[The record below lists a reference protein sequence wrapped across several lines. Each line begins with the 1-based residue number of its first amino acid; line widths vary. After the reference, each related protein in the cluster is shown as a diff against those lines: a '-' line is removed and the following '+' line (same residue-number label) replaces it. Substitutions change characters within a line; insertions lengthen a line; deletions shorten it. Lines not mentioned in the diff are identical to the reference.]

1 MLPVCSAAPCCSSF
15 HHMTYVGNRMLYQLR
30 KLGEDRFF
38 IDERQ
43 GFYAHDGNRI
53 PDMSFRTKA
62 TKFIYSP
69 VVEAPDLSA
78 FQDPSTFPPYPD
90 SFDDIARGFPNE
102 SIDEH
107 ENWTCLAN
115 EISRSCPLT
124 DDLKY
129 VADSDMPGSYMVN
142 HELEG
147 EYLNG
152 INHGST
158 SLEALASQNIDLST
172 VADAEVD
179 KVAEVPDLFDQNLN
193 GLSNLASD
201 AAPDTLPGSPVMV
214 ADMPEVVS
222 KGSLYLKENI
232 GSFFSGIE
240 ESVDKLLNRADDS
253 LTTTLDAWK
262 LSLSDTVN
270 GVTKTY
276 DGIGSSFFSSIDDT
290 KGQASNQLAR
300 FSIKLGENISKAGAV
315 VLDILRWIIIGVGDG
330 ISNGVTFVLYAYAS
344 AKTFLPPDIRNALN
358 MFEDDVTQS
367 LSPIGATFRKVIEEI
382 ERNLGLD
389 PNDPVVPFLLISYWL
404 YRYDGYSLSPERTS
418 ELLKND
424 KNVLLVDALKE
435 REGIPDLRRAARSK
449 YASINLIEID
459 DSIRKLLKG
468 GREVDNALIAVV
480 IRNFKNIKKGTKI
493 VVMDSDAGRSKA
505 IARSLKKLGVK
516 EPYFVEG
523 GFQAWTRKGLRIKEP
538 RPETALTILNEGT
551 LVAIY
556 AFLEWEKTLQ
566 IIGIVGLGQTLYRR
580 VASYKDSDD
589 LKRDVRVSANKRFP
603 HLLHQKAAKKKM
615 ENAFEDVEISAKRK
629 TTDCSEDNVDFA
641 RFDEV
646 EPNLA
651 EGVVDINL
659 TEIYKCEKEAYEMYC
674 TYAHNTGFSV
684 RKDHHS
690 YWPNSRKIRSKDF
703 VCSKA
708 GFKKGPDLNLQMK
721 YRKSDTRT
729 GCPAIIRFI
738 VDDGNWKVQ
747 KFIESHN
754 HDLVRAEDKHLLR
767 SCRSMSDEKS
777 SVLKMMTEAG
787 IRIIDA
793 FSYLAHEVGGFENI
807 GITKRDAYNYIQKE
821 RRARIK
827 FGVTNSLIQ
836 LFKQQQIDDLMF
848 AWDIQFDELDRL
860 QNFFGLMV
868 WAG

>member
-15 HHMTYVGNRMLYQLR
+15 HHITYVGSRMLYQLR

-43 GFYAHDGNRI
+43 GFYAHNDNRI
-53 PDMSFRTKA
+53 PDMSFKTKA

-107 ENWTCLAN
+107 ENWACLAN
-115 EISRSCPLT
+115 EISRSCPLA

-129 VADSDMPGSYMVN
+129 VADSDMLGSYMLN

-158 SLEALASQNIDLST
+158 SLEALASQNINLST
-172 VADAEVD
+172 VSDAEVD
-179 KVAEVPDLFDQNLN
+179 KVAEVPDLFVQNLN

-201 AAPDTLPGSPVMV
+201 AAPDTLLGSPVMV
-214 ADMPEVVS
+214 PDMPEGVS
-222 KGSLYLKENI
+222 KESLYLKENI

-240 ESVDKLLNRADDS
+240 ESVDKLLNRVDDS
-253 LTTTLDAWK
+253 LTTTLNAWK

-276 DGIGSSFFSSIDDT
+276 DGIGSSLFSSIDDS
-290 KGQASNQLAR
+290 KGQASDQLAR

-315 VLDILRWIIIGVGDG
+315 VLDSLRWIIIGVEDG

-344 AKTFLPPDIRNALN
+344 AKTFLPPDIRDALN
-358 MFEDDVTQS
+358 IFEDDVTQS
-367 LSPIGATFRKVIEEI
+367 LSPIGATFQKVIEEI

-389 PNDPVVPFLLISYWL
+389 PNDPLVPFLFLIGTTTTIGISYWL

-424 KNVLLVDALKE
+424 KNVLLVDVRPEALKE
-435 REGIPDLRRAARSK
+435 RDGIPDLRRAARSK
-449 YASINLIEID
+449 YTSINLIEID

-480 IRNFKNIKKGTKI
+480 IRNFKNSKKGTKI

-523 GFQAWTRKGLRIKEP
+523 GFQAWIRKGLRIKEP
-538 RPETALTILNEGT
+538 RPETALTILNEEVEAILEDIKPSPVQFIGYGLGI

-589 LKRDVRVSANKRFP
+589 LKRDVR
-603 HLLHQKAAKKKM
+603 LLLAPVTVGVATISWITGILEPKMLGLPTSPSSTAVQDRVLQAAAKH
-615 ENAFEDVEISAKRK
+615 ESQPADAEEIQAQARESS
-629 TTDCSEDNVDFA
+629 DQVNEQLDISEA
-641 RFDEV
+641 
-646 EPNLA
+646 
-651 EGVVDINL
+651 
-659 TEIYKCEKEAYEMYC
+659 
-674 TYAHNTGFSV
+674 
-684 RKDHHS
+684 
-690 YWPNSRKIRSKDF
+690 
-703 VCSKA
+703 
-708 GFKKGPDLNLQMK
+708 
-721 YRKSDTRT
+721 
-729 GCPAIIRFI
+729 
-738 VDDGNWKVQ
+738 
-747 KFIESHN
+747 
-754 HDLVRAEDKHLLR
+754 
-767 SCRSMSDEKS
+767 
-777 SVLKMMTEAG
+777 
-787 IRIIDA
+787 
-793 FSYLAHEVGGFENI
+793 
-807 GITKRDAYNYIQKE
+807 
-821 RRARIK
+821 
-827 FGVTNSLIQ
+827 
-836 LFKQQQIDDLMF
+836 
-848 AWDIQFDELDRL
+848 
-860 QNFFGLMV
+860 
-868 WAG
+868 